1 MRLLK
6 DFSVRIKVLLI
17 VLVAVVGFASILI
30 FNYSVNITNQ
40 EELKN
45 TKNINYPV
53 LESID
58 ANLVRF
64 EKIKETF
71 NAAAS
76 SADEDMVE
84 EAEQIAKLTNK
95 AFDNIAN
102 IDKST
107 VIKVSHLKRQLDDYY
122 QIARRLTLSM
132 INDELQPSQVQDLIS
147 EMRTKLVEFE
157 DELNNFRELNHLR
170 FINSLETVDSNSQRV
185 FRIALFISL
194 LSLLGVS
201 VVGYF
206 IANMISH
213 NISVIVNSLEEMSHG
228 EGDLSKRL
236 DVPSKDELGLLA
248 TTFNKFVTQLQSV
261 IQQIADSTDQ
271 VSASAVEMGS
281 IALESSDNT
290 AKQLTETEQVA
301 TAINQMSV
309 TVQDVS
315 ASANGAASTAQ
326 SATRNAIEGCEL
338 VTNNVTSIKAL
349 AADVRQASDVIQ
361 KLEKDTENI
370 GLVLEVI
377 RGISDQTNLLALNAA
392 IEAARAGEQ
401 GRGFAVVADEV
412 RTLAIKT
419 QESTQEINSM
429 IDSLQSGA
437 RNAVEVMSQGSL
449 QAQASVQQ
457 AIEAGESLDAI
468 KKSVSSINDMNTHIA
483 AAAEEQSLV
492 AEEIN
497 QSIVNITQLGE
508 HSAMGAEQ
516 TSTACDDLSRLAVDL
531 KTVVSQFKI

>member
-1 MRLLK
+1 MK
-6 DFSVRIKVLLI
+6 ILLI
-17 VLVAVVGFASILI
+17 ALVAVIGFVAILL
-30 FNYSVNITNQ
+30 FNYSVNTTNQ
-40 EELKN
+40 IELKN
-45 TKNINYPV
+45 NKNIYYPV
-53 LESID
+53 LETID

-76 SADEDMVE
+76 SADEDMLE
-84 EAEQIAKLTNK
+84 DADLIAELTQK
-95 AFDNIAN
+95 AFDNIIN
-102 IDKST
+102 IDKRSEN
-107 VIKVSHLKRQLDDYY
+107 KVRNLKQQLGDYF
-122 QIARRLTLSM
+122 QVARRLTLSM
-132 INDELQPSQVQDLIS
+132 INNELQSSQIQDLVS
-147 EMRTKLVEFE
+147 EMRTKLVQFE
-157 DELNNFRELNHLR
+157 KELKNFRKLNHSR
-170 FINSLETVDSNSQRV
+170 FINSLEIVDSNSQRV
-185 FRIALFISL
+185 FKIALFISL
-194 LSLLGVS
+194 LSLIGVS
-201 VVGYF
+201 MVGYF
-206 IANMISH
+206 IANMIGH
-213 NISVIVNSLEEMSHG
+213 NISAIVNSLEAMARG

-236 DVPSKDELGLLA
+236 DVSSKDELGLLA
-248 TTFNKFVTQLQSV
+248 STFNLFVTKLQSV
-261 IQQIADSTDQ
+261 IQQIANSTEQ
-271 VSASAVEMGS
+271 VSASAVEMGA
-281 IALESSDNT
+281 IALESSNYI
-290 AKQLTETEQVA
+290 AKQFKETEQVA

-315 ASANGAASTAQ
+315 ASANSAASTAQ
-326 SATRNAIEGCEL
+326 SATKISIEGCEL
-338 VTNNVTSIKAL
+338 VTKNVTSIKAL
-349 AADVRQASDVIQ
+349 AADVGQASGVIQ

-429 IDSLQSGA
+429 IEILQSGA
-437 RNAVEVMSQGSL
+437 RNAVEVMNQGRT

-468 KKSVSSINDMNTHIA
+468 NKSVSAINDMNNHIA
-483 AAAEEQSLV
+483 ASAEEQRVV

-497 QSIVNITQLGE
+497 RSIVNITQLGE
-508 HSAMGAEQ
+508 HSAIGAEQ
-516 TSTACDDLSRLAVDL
+516 TSAASDDLSKLAVDL

>member
-1 MRLLK
+1 MRVLNN
-6 DFSVRIKVLLI
+6 FSIRMKILLI
-17 VLVAVVGFASILI
+17 ALVAVIGFIAILL

-40 EELKN
+40 VELKN
-45 TKNINYPV
+45 NRNIYYPV
-53 LESID
+53 LESVD

-76 SADEDMVE
+76 SADEDMLEDAELIVE
-84 EAEQIAKLTNK
+84 LAQK
-95 AFDNIAN
+95 AFDNITN
-102 IDKST
+102 IDEQSASQVLT
-107 VIKVSHLKRQLDDYY
+107 LKLQLGDYFQVARQL
-122 QIARRLTLSM
+122 TSGM
-132 INDELQPSQVQDLIS
+132 INDELASSQIQGLVKD
-147 EMRTKLVEFE
+147 MRSKLAQFE
-157 DELNNFRELNHLR
+157 KELKDFRKLNHSR
-170 FINSLETVDSNSQRV
+170 FINSLKIVDSNSQRV
-185 FRIALFISL
+185 FKIALFISL

-206 IANMISH
+206 IANMIGH
-213 NISVIVNSLEEMSHG
+213 NISAIVRSLDAMARG

-236 DVPSKDELGLLA
+236 DVSSKDELGLLA
-248 TTFNKFVTQLQSV
+248 STFNLFVTKLQSV
-261 IQQIADSTDQ
+261 IQNIANSTEQ
-271 VSASAVEMGS
+271 VSASSVEMGA
-281 IALESSDNT
+281 IALESSNYIV
-290 AKQLTETEQVA
+290 KQFEETEQVA

-315 ASANGAASTAQ
+315 TSANSAANTAQ
-326 SATRNAIEGCEL
+326 GATKNAIEGCEL
-338 VTNNVTSIKAL
+338 VARNVSSIKAL
-349 AADVRQASDVIQ
+349 AGDVSQASNVIQ

-429 IDSLQSGA
+429 IDILQSGA
-437 RNAVEVMSQGSL
+437 RNAVEVMNQGRT

-468 KKSVSSINDMNTHIA
+468 NKSVSAINDMNNHIA
-483 AAAEEQSLV
+483 ASAEEQRVV
-492 AEEIN
+492 AGEIN
-497 QSIVNITQLGE
+497 RSIVNITQLGE
-508 HSAMGAEQ
+508 HSARGAEQ
-516 TSTACDDLSRLAVDL
+516 TSTASDDLSRLAVDL
-531 KTVVSQFKI
+531 KTVVSQFKV